1 VKIMMKLK
9 AALVAGLCMLCA
21 VFGTTSA
28 QTKTATAK
36 QMSAEQAIRSAIEP
50 RLSDGVKIQSIT
62 KTPFAGLYEVRTGGD
77 IYYADPKG
85 EYLFFGRVVD
95 TKTFQDQTKLRLDEI
110 NKVKFSDLPF
120 ESALKTVK
128 GNGARKIAVFE
139 DPNCGYCKRF
149 RKTLSEVDNVTVY
162 TFLYNI
168 LSEDSVT
175 KSHNVWCSADRSKAW
190 DEWMLNGKPPEAAAA
205 GCKSPNDQIRELGI
219 RLGITGTPT
228 IFFTDGSRVPGAID
242 AKGLEAKLSSIK

>member
-1 VKIMMKLK
+1 MMKLK
-9 AALVAGLCMLCA
+9 AVFVTGLLTLGMAPGLP
-21 VFGTTSA
+21 SA
-28 QTKTATAK
+28 QTKVVAPT
-36 QMSAEQAIRSAIEP
+36 QVSAERAIRSVIEP

-62 KTPFAGLYEVRTGGD
+62 KTPFAGLYEVRTAGD
-77 IYYADPKG
+77 IYYADAKG

-95 TKTFQDQTKLRLDEI
+95 TKNFQDQTKLRLDEI

-120 ESALKTVK
+120 ESALKKVK

-149 RKTLSEVDNVTVY
+149 RKTLSEIDNVTVY

-175 KSHNVWCSADRSKAW
+175 KSHNAWCSADRNKAW
-190 DEWMLNGKPPEAAAA
+190 DEWM
-205 GCKSPNDQIRELGI
+205 
-219 RLGITGTPT
+219 
-228 IFFTDGSRVPGAID
+228 
-242 AKGLEAKLSSIK
+242 

>member
-1 VKIMMKLK
+1 MVKLK
-9 AALVAGLCMLCA
+9 VVLAAGLLTLSA
-21 VFGTTSA
+21 AAGLASA
-28 QTKTATAK
+28 QTKATAPK
-36 QMSAEQAIRSAIEP
+36 QASAEQAIRNAIEP
-50 RLSDGVKIQSIT
+50 RLQDGVKIESIT
-62 KTPFAGLYEVRTGGD
+62 RTPFAGLYEVRTGSD
-77 IYYADPKG
+77 IYYADAKG

-120 ESALKTVK
+120 ESALKVVK

-175 KSHNVWCSADRSKAW
+175 KSHNVWCSADRNKAW
-190 DEWMLNGKPPEAAAA
+190 DEWMLNGKQPEPAAA
-205 GCKSPNDQIRELGI
+205 GCKSPNDQIRDLGV

-228 IFFTDGSRVPGAID
+228 VFFTDGTRIPGAID
-242 AKGLEAKLSSIK
+242 AKGLEAKWATIK